1 MKIGNV
7 NSVTPSEVAQRP
19 RSSEVSKQSQ
29 SSEKVTSREQI
40 SPERVQKTE
49 GSSVDKELLEKSV
62 DQANKTLTQHNR
74 YIERKVHDVTKAV
87 MYTLKDS
94 ETEEVIAEFP
104 PEKLQD
110 MIAKMWELAGL
121 VIDERG

>member
-1 MKIGNV
+1 MKIGNINSGASSDTFQV
-7 NSVTPSEVAQRP
+7 NRV
-19 RSSEVSKQSQ
+19 SSERIPANNQSIRPNKQVKTDEEFVSKNAVID
-29 SSEKVTSREQI
+29 E
-40 SPERVQKTE
+40 
-49 GSSVDKELLEKSV
+49 ELLEKSV
-62 DQANKTLTQHNR
+62 DQANKSLEQHNR

-94 ETEEVIAEFP
+94 NTEEVIAEFP

>member
-1 MKIGNV
+1 MKIGNINSGASSDTFQV
-7 NSVTPSEVAQRP
+7 NRV
-19 RSSEVSKQSQ
+19 SSERIPANNQSIRHNKQVKTDEEFVSKNAVID
-29 SSEKVTSREQI
+29 E
-40 SPERVQKTE
+40 
-49 GSSVDKELLEKSV
+49 ELLEKSV
-62 DQANKTLTQHNR
+62 DQANKSLEQHNR

-94 ETEEVIAEFP
+94 DTEEVIAEFP

>member
-1 MKIGNV
+1 MKIGNI
-7 NSVTPSEVAQRP
+7 NSSASPEAFQKSKI
-19 RSSEVSKQSQ
+19 SSERIPKDTAAIKNNNSI
-29 SSEKVTSREQI
+29 SSDEEFTHENGVIDE
-40 SPERVQKTE
+40 
-49 GSSVDKELLEKSV
+49 ELLEKSV
-62 DQANKTLTQHNR
+62 DQANKSLEQHNR
-74 YIERKVHDVTKAV
+74 YIQRKVHDVTKTV

>member
-7 NSVTPSEVAQRP
+7 NSVAPSEAFQ
-19 RSSEVSKQSQ
+19 KNKI
-29 SSEKVTSREQI
+29 SSEKIPAESSQKINHTPDQKI
-40 SPERVQKTE
+40 SENKQEVI
-49 GSSVDKELLEKSV
+49 DNELLQRSV
-62 DQANKTLTQHNR
+62 DQANKSLEQHNR
-74 YIERKVHDVTKAV
+74 YIERKVHDVTKTV

-94 ETEEVIAEFP
+94 QTEEVIAEFP

>member
-7 NSVTPSEVAQRP
+7 NSVAPSEAFQKNKI
-19 RSSEVSKQSQ
+19 SSERVPAENQNKKNLSDIKLH
-29 SSEKVTSREQI
+29 EV
-40 SPERVQKTE
+40 PEGPE
-49 GSSVDKELLEKSV
+49 EILDDELLQRSV
-62 DQANKTLTQHNR
+62 DQANKTLEQHNR
-74 YIERKVHDVTKAV
+74 YIERKVHDVTKTV

-94 ETEEVIAEFP
+94 QTEEVIAEFP

>member
-1 MKIGNV
+1 MKVGNV
-7 NSVTPSEVAQRP
+7 NSIA
-19 RSSEVSKQSQ
+19 SSETFHKPKVSAERIPAENQAVKEAPQLKRNRV
-29 SSEKVTSREQI
+29 SEDGHGVIDE
-40 SPERVQKTE
+40 
-49 GSSVDKELLEKSV
+49 ELLEKSV
-62 DQANKTLTQHNR
+62 HQANKTLEQHNR

-110 MIAKMWELAGL
+110 MIAKMWEIAGL

>member
-7 NSVTPSEVAQRP
+7 NSVAPSEVAQRP
-19 RSSEVSKQSQ
+19 KPVEVKTQTISKDAGISKEQI
-29 SSEKVTSREQI
+29 SSEKA
-40 SPERVQKTE
+40 QKSD
-49 GSSVDKELLEKSV
+49 GSVDKELLEKSV

-74 YIERKVHDVTKAV
+74 YIERKVHDVTKAI